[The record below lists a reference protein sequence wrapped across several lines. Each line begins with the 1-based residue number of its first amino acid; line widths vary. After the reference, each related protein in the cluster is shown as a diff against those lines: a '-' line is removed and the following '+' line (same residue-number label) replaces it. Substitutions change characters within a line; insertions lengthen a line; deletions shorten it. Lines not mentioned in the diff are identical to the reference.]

1 MLLRQ
6 QAGDGVDVLAVA
18 GTVTRDD
25 TPALLD
31 AVRLASDPSGG
42 VLLDLREVTELHPV
56 AAAALH
62 LLAVRPALGL
72 WLDVECGPTG
82 PAQAR
87 RAVAEC
93 AARLG
98 LDEVVDDLLLVVS
111 ELVTNAVR
119 HGAPPVRLE
128 LLADA
133 DVVRVAV
140 GDGAP
145 GLPRPR
151 GVDDDAEDDDAEGG
165 RGMTLVDLLTLEHG
179 VHTRPPGKTVWAS
192 VTRSGGG
199 RP

>member
-6 QAGDGVDVLAVA
+6 QAGQDVDVLAVA
-18 GTVTRDD
+18 GSVTRDD
-25 TPALLD
+25 TTALLA
-31 AVRLASDPSGG
+31 AVRDVADEPSRG
-42 VLLDLREVTELHPV
+42 VLVDLREVTDLHPV

-62 LLAVRPALGL
+62 VLAVRPALGL
-72 WLDVECGPTG
+72 WLDLDCGPQG
-82 PAQAR
+82 PGQAR

-128 LLADA
+128 VLADD

-140 GDGAP
+140 NDGDP

-151 GVDDDAEDDDAEGG
+151 AADQDAEGG
-165 RGMTLVDLLTLEHG
+165 RGMTLVDLLAHEHG
-179 VHTRPPGKTVWAS
+179 VRDLPPGKTVWAS
-192 VTRSGGG
+192 VTRSEG
-199 RP
+199 RRP

>member
-6 QAGDGVDVLAVA
+6 QAGDGVDVLTVA

-25 TPALLD
+25 TPALLQAVQD
-31 AVRLASDPSGG
+31 AADEPARG
-42 VLLDLREVTELHPV
+42 LLVDLRDVTELHPV

-62 LLAVRPALGL
+62 VLSTAPVLGL
-72 WLDVECGPTG
+72 WLDVECGPRG
-82 PAQAR
+82 PGQAR
-87 RAVAEC
+87 RAVVEC

-133 DVVRVAV
+133 DVVQVAV
-140 GDGAP
+140 GDGDP

-151 GVDDDAEDDDAEGG
+151 VLHDDAEGG
-165 RGMTLVDLLTLEHG
+165 RGMVLVDLLARAHG
-179 VHTRPPGKTVWAS
+179 VREQPPGKTVWAS
-192 VTRSGGG
+192 VTRAGGA